1 MTKTPLVHP
10 TIGFELIRKLA
21 EEGLRIFTIDQA
33 KNVANIVG
41 IKNTYLNEVLYHL
54 TQLGWLIRIQ
64 KGLYSFSSTLPGINA
79 VHEFE
84 IAMAIANP
92 AAISYWSALHYHGL
106 TEQIPQRVFILTTSS
121 HSVPRNSKLGGITY
135 QFIKVKPERY
145 FGVQKFWVSD
155 VRVTITDPERT
166 LLDGL
171 MKPQYC
177 GDFSEVMHAFEVYLP
192 KLKLDRII
200 NYALKLDTV
209 VAKRLGWVLKHY
221 GVPLSKLKKLA
232 ALPIKGY
239 RPLDPTRPKKGPC
252 CQYWS
257 IQENLSGTMFK

>member
-1 MTKTPLVHP
+1 MAKTPLVHP

-21 EEGLRIFTIDQA
+21 EEGLYIFTISQA
-33 KNVANIVG
+33 KNVANMIG
-41 IKNTYLNEVLYHL
+41 MKNAYLNEVLHHL
-54 TQLGWLIRIQ
+54 TQLGWLIRIR
-64 KGLYSFSSTLPGINA
+64 KGLYSLSSALPGISA

-92 AAISYWSALHYHGL
+92 AAISHWSALHYHAL
-106 TEQIPQRVFILTTSS
+106 TEQIPQRVFILTAS
-121 HSVPRNSKLGGITY
+121 HSVPRNSKIDKITY

-145 FGVQKFWVSD
+145 FGIQKFWVGD
-155 VRVTITDPERT
+155 TRVMITDPERT

-177 GDFSEVMHAFEVYLP
+177 GDFSEVMHAFEIYLP

-209 VAKRLGWVLKHY
+209 VAKRLGWILEHY
-221 GVPLSKLKKLA
+221 GVSPSKLKKLA
-232 ALPIKGY
+232 TLPIKGY

-252 CQYWS
+252 HQYWF
-257 IQENLSGTMFK
+257 IQENLPGTNFK